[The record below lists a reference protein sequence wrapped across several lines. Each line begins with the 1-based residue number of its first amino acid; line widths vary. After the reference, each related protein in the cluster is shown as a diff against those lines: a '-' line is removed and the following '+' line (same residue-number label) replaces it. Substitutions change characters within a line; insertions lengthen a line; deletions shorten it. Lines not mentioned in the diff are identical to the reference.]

1 MAGHMIVSINPLDII
16 SLLARFCCEVD
27 SVIIRLL
34 SVHMTFSKL
43 IDNVHGY
50 EGKTESKS
58 RACVPL
64 LIVKKKKSPI
74 YSLMARAQF
83 SWSNYQVPRKH
94 PWGLV
99 VVQNWMPLREKLGTQ
114 QWSKAGKSDLVK
126 GSSCSWAYSKFG
138 IYLCHHAYL
147 IHKPNY

>member
-1 MAGHMIVSINPLDII
+1 MAGHMIASINPLDII

-43 IDNVHGY
+43 IDNVHGC

-99 VVQNWMPLREKLGTQ
+99 VVQNWMPLLEKLGTQ

-138 IYLCHHAYL
+138 IYLCHHACL